1 MGNYSSGPGTGDAHV
16 GRPDQ
21 FFPKGPAKPKTD
33 GGSYTK
39 GGGSSAP
46 NTSARPKLRPKS
58 GDTKSSPKSGTPG
71 KKYTDPSVKSGTPG
85 KKYKEPSVKSGKP
98 GKKGKPKDFFYDSK
112 GGPPKADTT
121 SGSKKSSGPM
131 RFSAKR

>member
-39 GGGSSAP
+39 GGDSSAP

-71 KKYTDPSVKSGTPG
+71 KKYTA
-85 KKYKEPSVKSGKP
+85 PSVKSGKP
-98 GKKGKPKDFFYDSK
+98 GKKGKPKDFFYGSE
-112 GGPPKADTT
+112 GSPPKADTSSGKRAPKKGPA

-131 RFSAKR
+131 RFSAKK